1 MNATLIMC
9 DKEKR
14 MKFCDVPHEDLSGQD
29 WSLLIDTPL
38 GQRSWGDVF
47 KALCRY
53 DRMRQLAKEKSERA
67 SLASKKGWETRR
79 RK

>member
-1 MNATLIMC
+1 
-9 DKEKR
+9 
-14 MKFCDVPHEDLSGQD
+14 MKFYDVSHKELSDQD

-47 KALCRY
+47 RALCRY
-53 DRMRQLAKEKSERA
+53 DRMRQLAKERSERA

-79 RK
+79 KNE